1 MSIGT
6 AHRIRLRIAPFII
19 LCLASTGCA
28 VSTPTAMSDRLA
40 AARHIC
46 RDTMGLDPANA
57 PHEQC
62 VASLL
67 QNVVALD
74 GLSPSAN
81 DPLANLR
88 ESGTL
93 PAGSMQA
100 ACAQFGL
107 RPDSKAFGTCVSNLD
122 ATIFEA
128 THPTA
133 DSGRSR
139 PLNPG

>member
-6 AHRIRLRIAPFII
+6 THHIGLRIAPFII

-28 VSTPTAMSDRLA
+28 ASAPSVTSDRLA
-40 AARHIC
+40 AASLIC
-46 RDTMGLDPANA
+46 RDTMGLNPANA

-62 VASLL
+62 VDTLL
-67 QNVVALD
+67 QNTSAPD

-81 DPLANLR
+81 GPLANLLV
-88 ESGTL
+88 EGT
-93 PAGSMQA
+93 QA

-107 RPDSKAFGTCVSNLD
+107 RPDSNAFAACVANLD

-128 THPTA
+128 SHPI
-133 DSGRSR
+133 SG
-139 PLNPG
+139 